1 MPDIS
6 QPDEPRGVDLRFEAF
21 FYPAYRNFWVARFL
35 SAFSINMIAVAVGW
49 QIYDLTRDP
58 LDLGLIGLSQ
68 FAPSVLLVLVTGAAA
83 DRFGR
88 KLIMLLSETAFFSV
102 ALGLFLLTWH
112 GLTSP
117 LPVFALLVLL
127 GTARAFYGPA
137 TSSLVVNLVPER
149 VFPNAVSWSSSSWQV
164 ASIVGPV
171 AGGLLYGVGPL
182 APYGMALAFLAVA
195 IFFLTKIPAVEVPH
209 VEKENKKSQI
219 FAGFKFIFAQ
229 PVVLGAISLDLFA
242 VLLGGAVA
250 LLPVFAR
257 DVLELGPWGLGLLR
271 AAPGIGAIIMAA
283 YLASV
288 PIRDHAGIFMFIGVA
303 FFGVFTLTFGLSTV
317 AWLSIVSMVLLGAA
331 DMISVQVRETLIQ
344 LWTPDQVRGR
354 VNAVNGLFVGAS
366 NELGEMRAGT
376 MAAVIGAVPAVVFG
390 GAGAILVAG
399 IWAYAF
405 PALRKIRYLDRRG
418 EV

>member
-1 MPDIS
+1 MADSNLPD
-6 QPDEPRGVDLRFEAF
+6 QPSAIDPRFEAF
-21 FYPAYRNFWVARFL
+21 AYPAYRNFWVARFL

-68 FAPSVLLVLVTGAAA
+68 FAPAVVLVLITGAAA
-83 DRFGR
+83 DRYGR
-88 KLIMLLSETAFFSV
+88 RNIMLLSEVAFFFV

-117 LPVFALLVLL
+117 IPVFALLVLM

-149 VFPNAVSWSSSSWQV
+149 VFPNAVTWSSSSWQV

-171 AGGLLYGVGPL
+171 AGGLLYGAGALV
-182 APYGMALAFLAVA
+182 PYGAALVLLAIAVG
-195 IFFLTKIPAVEVPH
+195 FLTQITADKRIEQI
-209 VEKENKKSQI
+209 EEDKKSQI

-271 AAPGIGAIIMAA
+271 AAPGIGAVVMAA

-288 PIRDHAGIFMFIGVA
+288 PIKDHAGLFMFVGVA
-303 FFGVFTLTFGLSTV
+303 LFGVFTLTFGLSTV
-317 AWLSIVSMVLLGAA
+317 AWLSILAMVMLGAA

-344 LWTPDQVRGR
+344 LWTPDEVRGR

-366 NELGEMRAGT
+366 NELGEMRAGA
-376 MAAVIGAVPAVVFG
+376 MAAVIGAVPAVVVG
-390 GAGAILVAG
+390 GAGAVLVAG

-418 EV
+418 EI

>member
-1 MPDIS
+1 MTDQT
-6 QPDEPRGVDLRFEAF
+6 QPDQPSVTDPRFEAF
-21 FYPAYRNFWVARFL
+21 SYPAYRNFWVARFL
-35 SAFSINMIAVAVGW
+35 SAFAIQMLAVAVGW
-49 QIYDLTRDP
+49 QIYDLTRNP

-68 FAPSVLLVLVTGAAA
+68 FAPAVVLVLITGAAA

-88 KLIMLLSETAFFSV
+88 RNIMLLSETAFFIV

-117 LPVFALLVLL
+117 VPVFALLVLM
-127 GTARAFYGPA
+127 GIARAFYGPA

-149 VFPNAVSWSSSSWQV
+149 VFPNAVTWSSSSWQV

-171 AGGLLYGVGPL
+171 AGGLLYGLGAL
-182 APYGMALAFLAVA
+182 APYGVALAFLAVA
-195 IFFLTKIPAVEVPH
+195 IAFLTQIPHDERGPQID
-209 VEKENKKSQI
+209 EDKKSQI

-250 LLPVFAR
+250 LLPVYAR
-257 DVLELGPWGLGLLR
+257 DVLQLGPWGLGLLR
-271 AAPGIGAIIMAA
+271 AAPGIGAVVMAA
-283 YLASV
+283 YLAAV
-288 PIRDHAGIFMFIGVA
+288 PIKDHAGALMFAGVA
-303 FFGVFTLTFGLSTV
+303 LFGVFTLTFGISTV
-317 AWLSIVSMVLLGAA
+317 AWLSILSMVMLGAA

-344 LWTPDQVRGR
+344 LWTPDDVRGR

-366 NELGEMRAGT
+366 NELGEMRAGA
-376 MAAVIGAVPAVVFG
+376 MAAVIGAVPAVVVG
-390 GAGAILVAG
+390 GAGTIIVAG
-399 IWAYAF
+399 LWAYAF
-405 PALRKIRYLDRRG
+405 PALRKIRFLDRRG

>member
-1 MPDIS
+1 MTNSI
-6 QPDEPRGVDLRFEAF
+6 QPDQIPAVDPRFEAF
-21 FYPAYRNFWVARFL
+21 SYPAYRNFWVARFL
-35 SAFSINMIAVAVGW
+35 SAFAIQMLAVAVGW
-49 QIYDLTRDP
+49 QIYDLTRNP

-68 FAPSVLLVLVTGAAA
+68 FAPAVVLVLITGAAA

-88 KLIMLLSETAFFSV
+88 RNIMLLSETAFFIV

-117 LPVFALLVLL
+117 VPVFALLVLM
-127 GTARAFYGPA
+127 GIARAFYGPA

-171 AGGLLYGVGPL
+171 AGGLLYGAGAL
-182 APYGMALAFLAVA
+182 TPYGVALAFLAVA
-195 IFFLTKIPAVEVPH
+195 IAFLTQIPHDERGPQAGED
-209 VEKENKKSQI
+209 KKSQI

-257 DVLELGPWGLGLLR
+257 DILHLGPWGLGLLR
-271 AAPGIGAIIMAA
+271 AAPGIGAVVMAA
-283 YLASV
+283 YLAAV
-288 PIRDHAGIFMFIGVA
+288 PIKDHAGVFMFIGVA
-303 FFGVFTLTFGLSTV
+303 LFGVFTLTFGLSTM
-317 AWLSIVSMVLLGAA
+317 AWLSILSMVMLGAA

-344 LWTPDQVRGR
+344 LWTPDEVRGR

-366 NELGEMRAGT
+366 NELGEMRAGA
-376 MAAVIGAVPAVVFG
+376 MAAVIGAVPAVVVG
-390 GAGAILVAG
+390 GAGTIIVAG
-399 IWAYAF
+399 LWAYTF

>member
-1 MPDIS
+1 MTNTNQSESASAIDP
-6 QPDEPRGVDLRFEAF
+6 RFEAF
-21 FYPAYRNFWVARFL
+21 SYPAYRNFWIARFL

-68 FAPSVLLVLVTGAAA
+68 FAPAVLLVLVTGAAA

-88 KLIMLLSETAFFSV
+88 KLIMLLSETAFFMV

-117 LPVFALLVLL
+117 VPVFALLVLM

-171 AGGLLYGVGPL
+171 AGGLLYGAGPL
-182 APYGMALAFLAVA
+182 APYGMALVFLAVA
-195 IFFLTKIPAVEVPH
+195 IFFLTKIPAVEVSH
-209 VEKENKKSQI
+209 GEEEDKKSQI

-271 AAPGIGAIIMAA
+271 AAPGIGAVVMAA

-288 PIRDHAGIFMFIGVA
+288 PIRDHAGLFMFVGVA
-303 FFGVFTLTFGLSTV
+303 LFGVFTLTFGLSSV
-317 AWLSIVSMVLLGAA
+317 AWLSILSMMLLGAA

-344 LWTPDQVRGR
+344 LWTPDAVRGR

-366 NELGEMRAGT
+366 NELGEMRAGA
-376 MAAVIGAVPAVVFG
+376 MAALIGAVPAVVFG
-390 GAGAILVAG
+390 GIGTIFVAG

>member
-1 MPDIS
+1 MTNSI
-6 QPDEPRGVDLRFEAF
+6 QPDHIPAVDPRFEAF
-21 FYPAYRNFWVARFL
+21 SYPAYRNFWVARFL
-35 SAFSINMIAVAVGW
+35 SAFAIQMLAVAVGW
-49 QIYDLTRDP
+49 QIYDLTRNP

-68 FAPSVLLVLVTGAAA
+68 FAPAVVLVLITGAAA

-88 KLIMLLSETAFFSV
+88 RNIMLLSETAFFIV

-117 LPVFALLVLL
+117 VPVFALLVLM
-127 GTARAFYGPA
+127 GIARAFYGPA

-171 AGGLLYGVGPL
+171 AGGLLYGAGAL
-182 APYGMALAFLAVA
+182 TPYGVALAFMAVA
-195 IFFLTKIPAVEVPH
+195 IAFLTQIPHDERGPQAGED
-209 VEKENKKSQI
+209 KKSQI

-250 LLPVFAR
+250 LMPVFAR
-257 DVLELGPWGLGLLR
+257 DILHLGPWGLGLLR
-271 AAPGIGAIIMAA
+271 AAPGIGAVIMAA

-288 PIRDHAGIFMFIGVA
+288 PIKDHAGVFMFIGVA
-303 FFGVFTLTFGLSTV
+303 LFGVFTLTFGLSTM
-317 AWLSIVSMVLLGAA
+317 AWLSILSMVMLGAA

-344 LWTPDQVRGR
+344 LWTPDEVRGR

-366 NELGEMRAGT
+366 NELGEMRAGA
-376 MAAVIGAVPAVVFG
+376 MAAVIGAVPAVVVG
-390 GAGAILVAG
+390 GAGTIIVAG
-399 IWAYAF
+399 LWAYAF